1 MIEEYQ
7 TGIIEELTEIAGVNT
22 VGAWQGDIEDLLKT
36 PQRLPALNVVYR
48 GADFEENQTDG
59 GHDMNFLIMLV
70 GKNVRNRAAGAASCN
85 TIIEAV
91 RGKLIGLK
99 VTGFD
104 KLWPVSEDL
113 ILARGGILVYAL
125 NYRTH
130 NVLP

>member
-7 TGIIEELTEIAGVNT
+7 TGIIEELEKITGVNT
-22 VGAWQGDIEDLLKT
+22 VDAWQGDIEELLKS
-36 PQRLPALNVVYR
+36 PQKLPALNVIYR
-48 GADFEENQTDG
+48 GAEFEENQTDG
-59 GHDMNFLIMLV
+59 GHTMNFLIMLV
-70 GKNVRNRAAGAASCN
+70 GKNFRSRAAGAASCN

-91 RGKLIGLK
+91 RGKLIGLQ

-104 KLWPVSEDL
+104 ALWPVSEDL
-113 ILARGGILVYAL
+113 ILARGGILAYAL